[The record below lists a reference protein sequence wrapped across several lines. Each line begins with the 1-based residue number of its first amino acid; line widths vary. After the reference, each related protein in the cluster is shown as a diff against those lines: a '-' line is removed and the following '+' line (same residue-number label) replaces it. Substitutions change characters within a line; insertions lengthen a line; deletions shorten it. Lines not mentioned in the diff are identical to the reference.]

1 MKKIRR
7 AEELKDAILELEA
20 KKTVTEEALKR
31 QFHETL
37 EAFKPSNILKNTV
50 SEVSASPQFKNN
62 LLNLAVGLGAGYLTK
77 KIAVG
82 KKAGL
87 LARTMGTALQFG
99 VASFVAKNKAN
110 EETVGRKKGGLL
122 QRIFSRSTS

>member
-1 MKKIRR
+1 MKKIHK
-7 AEELKDAILELEA
+7 AEDLQNAILELEA
-20 KKTVTEEALKR
+20 KKKSEEAALKQ
-31 QFHETL
+31 QFHETV
-37 EAFKPSNILKNTV
+37 ETFKPSNILKNTV

-62 LLNLAVGLGAGYLTK
+62 LLNLALGLGAGYITK

-87 LARTMGTALQFG
+87 LAKTMGTALQFG

-110 EETVGRKKGGLL
+110 EENIGEKKGGLL
-122 QRIFSRSTS
+122 KRIFSRSTP